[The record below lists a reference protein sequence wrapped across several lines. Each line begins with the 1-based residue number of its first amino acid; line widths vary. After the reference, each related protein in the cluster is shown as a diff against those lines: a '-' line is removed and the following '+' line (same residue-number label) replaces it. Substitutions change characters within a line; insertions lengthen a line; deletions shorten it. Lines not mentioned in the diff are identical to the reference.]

1 MVVLTAICSFIESA
15 AYMFFCFW
23 YTFWGAILWGIGP
36 IIIALLPSSG
46 LGRYAKAYLSKVG
59 EWLMWPIL
67 YAILGAIMVA
77 LNMNT
82 ATAILNA
89 NSTLSQ
95 QSQQVYII
103 ATSIALAI
111 CLLTI
116 PFTAHTLISG
126 HFALAGGVLVGLV
139 MKTTRVAQSAAR
151 AGTSGSGGG
160 SGAGAAGV
168 AYAAS
173 AGGGGSGGL
182 AAGARYRSDLSGSG
196 GGRMPP
202 PYTPPP
208 AV

>member
-1 MVVLTAICSFIESA
+1 
-15 AYMFFCFW
+15 
-23 YTFWGAILWGIGP
+23 
-36 IIIALLPSSG
+36 
-46 LGRYAKAYLSKVG
+46 
-59 EWLMWPIL
+59 MWPIL

-82 ATAILNA
+82 ATAILNT

-126 HFALAGGVLVGLV
+126 HFALAGGVMVGLV
-139 MKTTRVAQSAAR
+139 MKTTKLAMSAGRVGA
-151 AGTSGSGGG
+151 G
-160 SGAGAAGV
+160 SGASGGAGV
-168 AYAAS
+168 HTAS
-173 AGGGGSGGL
+173 SGGGGSGSMQ
-182 AAGARYRSDLSGSG
+182 AGAQYRSDVSGSG

-208 AV
+208 SV

>member
-1 MVVLTAICSFIESA
+1 
-15 AYMFFCFW
+15 
-23 YTFWGAILWGIGP
+23 
-36 IIIALLPSSG
+36 
-46 LGRYAKAYLSKVG
+46 
-59 EWLMWPIL
+59 MWPIL

-82 ATAILNA
+82 ATAILNT

-126 HFALAGGVLVGLV
+126 HFALAGGVMVGLV
-139 MKTTRVAQSAAR
+139 MKTTRLAMSAGR
-151 AGTSGSGGG
+151 VGAGSSAGGSSAGGSSAGGG
-160 SGAGAAGV
+160 AGV
-168 AYAAS
+168 HAAS
-173 AGGGGSGGL
+173 SGGGGSGGMQ
-182 AAGARYRSDLSGSG
+182 AGAQYRSDASGSG

-208 AV
+208 SV

>member
-1 MVVLTAICSFIESA
+1 
-15 AYMFFCFW
+15 
-23 YTFWGAILWGIGP
+23 
-36 IIIALLPSSG
+36 
-46 LGRYAKAYLSKVG
+46 
-59 EWLMWPIL
+59 MWPIL

-82 ATAILNA
+82 ATAILNT

-126 HFALAGGVLVGLV
+126 HFALAGGVMVGLV
-139 MKTTRVAQSAAR
+139 MKTTRLAMSAGRVGASSS
-151 AGTSGSGGG
+151 AGGSSAGGG
-160 SGAGAAGV
+160 AGV
-168 AYAAS
+168 YAAS
-173 AGGGGSGGL
+173 SGGGGSGGMQ
-182 AAGARYRSDLSGSG
+182 AGAQYRSDASGSG

-208 AV
+208 SV

>member
-1 MVVLTAICSFIESA
+1 
-15 AYMFFCFW
+15 
-23 YTFWGAILWGIGP
+23 
-36 IIIALLPSSG
+36 
-46 LGRYAKAYLSKVG
+46 
-59 EWLMWPIL
+59 
-67 YAILGAIMVA
+67 
-77 LNMNT
+77 MNT
-82 ATAILNA
+82 ATAILNT

-182 AAGARYRSDLSGSG
+182 AAGSVYRSDVSGSG

-202 PYTPPP
+202 PFTPPP
-208 AV
+208 SV

>member
-1 MVVLTAICSFIESA
+1 
-15 AYMFFCFW
+15 
-23 YTFWGAILWGIGP
+23 
-36 IIIALLPSSG
+36 
-46 LGRYAKAYLSKVG
+46 
-59 EWLMWPIL
+59 MWPIL

-82 ATAILNA
+82 ATAILNT

-126 HFALAGGVLVGLV
+126 HFAFVGGVMVGLV
-139 MKTTRVAQSAAR
+139 MKTTKLAMLASRVSAGNR
-151 AGTSGSGGG
+151 AVGSAGGG
-160 SGAGAAGV
+160 EV
-168 AYAAS
+168 YAAS
-173 AGGGGSGGL
+173 SGGGGSGGMQ
-182 AAGARYRSDLSGSG
+182 AGALYPSVASGSG

-208 AV
+208 SV

>member
-1 MVVLTAICSFIESA
+1 
-15 AYMFFCFW
+15 MFFCFW

-46 LGRYAKAYLSKVG
+46 LGRYATAYLSKVG

-82 ATAILNA
+82 ATAILNT

-126 HFALAGGVLVGLV
+126 HFALTGGVMVGLV
-139 MKTTRVAQSAAR
+139 MKTTKLAMSAGRTGASSS
-151 AGTSGSGGG
+151 AGGG
-160 SGAGAAGV
+160 AGGGV
-168 AYAAS
+168 YAAS
-173 AGGGGSGGL
+173 SGGGGSGGL
-182 AAGARYRSDLSGSG
+182 QAGALYPSVASGSG

-208 AV
+208 SA